1 MQNLSSFRVI
11 VWHRDD
17 VNGAHQ
23 SILVSGATERG
34 ALSDLSK
41 YLTRPWIARSFTP
54 RHLVQLHGPS
64 GLIRTIEV
72 A

>member
-23 SILVSGATERG
+23 STLVSGATERG
-34 ALSDLSK
+34 ALSDLAK